1 MAAALLPTIPT
12 ATPWG
17 SEREPPWEATY
28 RPPTWLPRV
37 VQIPCEREPGLP
49 VDPSTI
55 CGAGAFLPNL
65 RVFTFPQE
73 IAPQR
78 AANIFFMLELVA
90 NRGLEWAHPP
100 LCPSTHQGPSG
111 MLGLPPPL
119 AHPLPLLPGG
129 RHWAGTWGPSWGI
142 FLLELGPPAQGIWW
156 HCRPPT
162 FQPSF
167 CETGVT
173 IGGGG

>member
-17 SEREPPWEATY
+17 SEREPPWKATH

-55 CGAGAFLPNL
+55 CGAGAFLPSL
-65 RVFTFPQE
+65 HVFTFPQE

-100 LCPSTHQGPSG
+100 LSPSTHRGPSG
-111 MLGLPPPL
+111 MLGFLLPWPTPSPSHQGVGTGQACGGPAGASSCWSWGRQPRAFGGTAVLPPFS
-119 AHPLPLLPGG
+119 LP
-129 RHWAGTWGPSWGI
+129 
-142 FLLELGPPAQGIWW
+142 FVKLG
-156 HCRPPT
+156 
-162 FQPSF
+162 
-167 CETGVT
+167 
-173 IGGGG
+173 